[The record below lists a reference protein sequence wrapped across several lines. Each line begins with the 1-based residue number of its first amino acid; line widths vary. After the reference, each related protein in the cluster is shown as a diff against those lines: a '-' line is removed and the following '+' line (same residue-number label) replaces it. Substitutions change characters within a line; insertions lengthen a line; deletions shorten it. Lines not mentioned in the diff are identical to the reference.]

1 MWLSNGCLPQI
12 TTNLRTCIFK
22 MNQAITL
29 VKADSEAVL
38 NGRIGRLDGLRGE
51 HLYISGGTGILGV
64 WLLELIKVLNESH
77 SFGIKVTAYS
87 RRARDFATR
96 WPHLGGVEG
105 FRFEDGDIRYF
116 AEFPSDVRFIIHA
129 AALTDRRLLA
139 SQPSAVAEV
148 IGVGTL
154 RILRAAHLLDDV
166 RKFVLLSSG
175 LVYGGQPWD
184 MPHMN
189 ESFAGPLRCNDVNA
203 VYAESKRFAEVVA
216 QSVISETKLP
226 VVTLRPFAFVGPYQ
240 SLQLPWAVTDFI
252 RDSFTG
258 GPIRIMG
265 DGATVRSLMYASDFA
280 FGVLAALAQGS
291 SGEVY
296 NIGSPKAVDLLTL
309 AKMITGSFTPA
320 PEIRTG
326 LGQSGHDHTRLVP
339 DIQKAQKDFGL
350 EVSVSLENAIQKT
363 IMWNRCMRSS

>member
-1 MWLSNGCLPQI
+1 
-12 TTNLRTCIFK
+12 LRTFIFQ

-51 HLYISGGTGILGV
+51 HLYISGGTGILGA

-87 RRARDFATR
+87 RRARDFASR

-116 AEFPSDVRFIIHA
+116 AEFPSDVRYIIHA

-139 SQPSAVAEV
+139 SQPSSVAEV
-148 IGVGTL
+148 NGVGTL

-175 LVYGGQPWD
+175 LVYGTQPWD
-184 MPHMN
+184 MPHVN
-189 ESFAGPLRCNDVNA
+189 ESFVGSLRCNDVNA

-216 QSVISETKLP
+216 QGVISETKLP

-280 FGVLAALAQGS
+280 FGVLAALAEGS

-296 NIGSPKAVDLLTL
+296 NIGSPKPVDLLTL

-326 LGQSGHDHTRLVP
+326 LGQSGHDHTRIVP
-339 DIQKAQKDFGL
+339 DIEKAQKDFGL

-363 IMWNRCMRSS
+363 ITWNRYMRSS